1 MFIAKTETILKSIER
16 SRSRKVNGVTEPDW
30 AIIKILK
37 SVLHEKEPNWE
48 VMNRHIDKG

>member
-16 SRSRKVNGVTEPDW
+16 SHTRRVNGVIEPDW
-30 AIIKILK
+30 AVIQILK